1 MFTRLVVV
9 DASVFLPLLVL
20 FDIVDGLFRSKFQEI
35 KGKNT
40 SLSVCLSLNSVSI
53 NSTQAIKRKA
63 SSPPHALSLFQVR
76 KRIGMPRVLTSSFSQ
91 KFETPLRKCKS
102 PFSKTFGADRKEEE
116 TSRHEEEKEKEE
128 EEAQKTIP
136 IAKGLL

>member
-1 MFTRLVVV
+1 
-9 DASVFLPLLVL
+9 
-20 FDIVDGLFRSKFQEI
+20 
-35 KGKNT
+35 
-40 SLSVCLSLNSVSI
+40 
-53 NSTQAIKRKA
+53 
-63 SSPPHALSLFQVR
+63 
-76 KRIGMPRVLTSSFSQ
+76 MPRVLTSSFSQ

-116 TSRHEEEKEKEE
+116 TSRHEEEEEEEEE